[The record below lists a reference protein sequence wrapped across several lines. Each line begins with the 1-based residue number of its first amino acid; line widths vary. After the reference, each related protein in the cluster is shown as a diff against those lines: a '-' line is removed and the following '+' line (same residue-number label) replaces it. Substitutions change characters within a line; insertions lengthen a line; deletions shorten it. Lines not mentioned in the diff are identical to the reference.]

1 MSNFKLEIVTPTKI
15 NEIEN
20 VSYIRCP
27 GTDGSFGIMKGHR
40 DAVIAL
46 GIGEIKITESGKD
59 SYYATSGGFAEISK
73 EKVQF
78 LLETVESSKD
88 IDLNRA
94 KSSVERS
101 KYRLSNKNDNNMD
114 RAELSLI
121 KALNRLKVSNR

>member
-1 MSNFKLEIVTPTKI
+1 MSSFKLEIVTPTEI

-20 VSYIRCP
+20 ASYIRCP

-46 GIGEIKITESGKD
+46 GVGEIKITESGND

-73 EKVQF
+73 DKVQF

-88 IDLNRA
+88 MRDPIPRGSPA
-94 KSSVERS
+94 GKIFISRCSHSCRERCSVLGKEARS
-101 KYRLSNKNDNNMD
+101 IYQQR
-114 RAELSLI
+114 
-121 KALNRLKVSNR
+121 